1 MTAAPAAL
9 ASTQA
14 ALKNRTAE
22 TAKLVQTYCV
32 ADNGWFPL
40 PPSRREFPMLLSA
53 QAARHAH
60 RLLAARADSALI
72 APLSDQEDL
81 KLADAYDIAKNIM
94 DIRTAQGE
102 TMVGRKIGFTNRA
115 IWNRYGVKEPIH
127 QPIWAPLFD
136 STVRYANDN
145 HGRQS
150 LSGAQQPRLE
160 PEIVFKLGATPRQ
173 NASIEDIAG
182 AIEWMAHAFEI
193 VVSPFPDWKFEAAD
207 AIAAFGLHGTLII
220 GEPKV
225 LSPAFRR
232 NIDTVLGM
240 ASVSLSCA
248 QDDSVVLRGAG
259 FGSDVLDSPVHA
271 LWHLQQLLKTQ
282 PQFPPLAAGEIIST
296 GTWTDAYPIE
306 PGQTW
311 ISAFSGAPLEGLT
324 VAFV

>member
-1 MTAAPAAL
+1 
-9 ASTQA
+9 
-14 ALKNRTAE
+14 
-22 TAKLVQTYCV
+22 
-32 ADNGWFPL
+32 
-40 PPSRREFPMLLSA
+40 MLLSA

-72 APLSDQEDL
+72 APLSAQEDL
-81 KLADAYDIAKNIM
+81 KIADAYDIAKNIM
-94 DIRTAQGE
+94 DIRIAQGE

-115 IWNRYGVKEPIH
+115 IWDRYGVKEPINR
-127 QPIWAPLFD
+127 PIWAPVFD
-136 STVRYANDN
+136 TTVRYATDN

-150 LSGAQQPRLE
+150 LTGAQQPRLE
-160 PEIVFKLGATPRQ
+160 PEIIFKLGETPRP
-173 NASIEDIAG
+173 NATVEQMAE
-182 AIEWMAHAFEI
+182 AIEWMAHGFEI

-225 LSPAFRR
+225 LSPGSRR
-232 NIDTVLGM
+232 NIATVLGM

-248 QDDSVVLRGAG
+248 EEDSVVLRGAG

-271 LWHLQQLLKTQ
+271 LWNLHQVLQAQ
-282 PQFPPLAAGEIIST
+282 PQFPPLGAGEIIAT
-296 GTWTDAYPIE
+296 GTWTDAYPIA

-311 ISAFSGAPLEGLT
+311 ISAFSGLPLEGLT